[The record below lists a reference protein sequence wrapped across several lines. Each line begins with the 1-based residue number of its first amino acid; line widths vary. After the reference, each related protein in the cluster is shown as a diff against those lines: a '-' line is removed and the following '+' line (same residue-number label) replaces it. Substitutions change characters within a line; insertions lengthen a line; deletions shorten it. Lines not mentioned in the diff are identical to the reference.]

1 MIKTTSV
8 KSKQI
13 KVLNL
18 DDCGNK
24 VEDEEERGG
33 QVHDLHLGDHVQKM
47 FIMVVADL
55 HREDDEHKDCVTREE
70 EAQEYPEQTVLMGDK
85 QYNKRFA

>member
-1 MIKTTSV
+1 M
-8 KSKQI
+8 
-13 KVLNL
+13 
-18 DDCGNK
+18 
-24 VEDEEERGG
+24 
-33 QVHDLHLGDHVQKM
+33 
-47 FIMVVADL
+47 DL

>member
-13 KVLNL
+13 LGLDL

-33 QVHDLHLGDHVQKM
+33 QVHDLHLGDHVHH
-47 FIMVVADL
+47 DL
-55 HREDDEHKDCVTREE
+55 KDGCHGSS
-70 EAQEYPEQTVLMGDK
+70 P
-85 QYNKRFA
+85 